1 MNQTTGLQFKL
12 EEMAGRI
19 RELREIENLSQE
31 EMARKTGVSL
41 EEYRA
46 CEEAGRI

>member
-19 RELREIENLSQE
+19 LELRVIENLSQ
-31 EMARKTGVSL
+31 
-41 EEYRA
+41 
-46 CEEAGRI
+46 